1 MFVHPSMIEMLD
13 AATEDALKR
22 GSWIDALFVSL
33 ASFEPQDAFKIIF
46 PCPSVQLALKSN
58 KVLVFGESYVFSN
71 GFVKAVYDWMEKEKE
86 HFSVSGSSGII
97 LSDDSQ
103 FLNADKV
110 GHDLSRSI
118 ESYDTGSETGNSK
131 QVVEK
136 GPKKSTINSQ
146 FTTQICKNPAT
157 SCS

>member
-1 MFVHPSMIEMLD
+1 
-13 AATEDALKR
+13 
-22 GSWIDALFVSL
+22 
-33 ASFEPQDAFKIIF
+33 
-46 PCPSVQLALKSN
+46 
-58 KVLVFGESYVFSN
+58 
-71 GFVKAVYDWMEKEKE
+71 MEKEKE